1 MHIYLLAAYLSLGGA
16 FIYWQGHLLLARS
29 SSIGNYL
36 LARSSSIG
44 KVIFIYWMV
53 IFMELLVINIGPG
66 IFGPGLFIFIG
77 QGQII
82 FIDGPGLYWSGQVI
96 FIERP
101 GLARS
106 TYMGQVYLYGPGLLI
121 WARSPLGA
129 QFFMLT
135 RHHFVNFDRGDNLW
149 PRLVYINSTHLHLKL
164 LLRWLAG
171 WRDLFMVWLAGWL
184 AGIINGINIY
194 FWLADII
201 LFCCWCCRIFI

>member
-1 MHIYLLAAYLSLGGA
+1 MIGPGHLHWYHWARSSSLISLGAHLLVRHIILVMHIYLLAAYLSLGGA

-135 RHHFVNFDRGDNLW
+135 R
-149 PRLVYINSTHLHLKL
+149 
-164 LLRWLAG
+164 
-171 WRDLFMVWLAGWL
+171 
-184 AGIINGINIY
+184 
-194 FWLADII
+194 
-201 LFCCWCCRIFI
+201 